1 MSRWSRD
8 HKARIIS
15 DMHAWSRAEVVAT
28 RHWRYGLERSC
39 ERAHGRSRQLVHD
52 AASTTATC
60 LIWSRRRWQR
70 GLARV
75 RVGLHRCGRA
85 LAERGVADAVVL
97 FMRFLVR
104 WTMLLLIGMVGGFCA
119 QAMVDVTVHILAP
132 NSTRVEVSS
141 NR

>member
-1 MSRWSRD
+1 M
-8 HKARIIS
+8 
-15 DMHAWSRAEVVAT
+15 
-28 RHWRYGLERSC
+28 
-39 ERAHGRSRQLVHD
+39 
-52 AASTTATC
+52 
-60 LIWSRRRWQR
+60 
-70 GLARV
+70 
-75 RVGLHRCGRA
+75 GLHRCGRA